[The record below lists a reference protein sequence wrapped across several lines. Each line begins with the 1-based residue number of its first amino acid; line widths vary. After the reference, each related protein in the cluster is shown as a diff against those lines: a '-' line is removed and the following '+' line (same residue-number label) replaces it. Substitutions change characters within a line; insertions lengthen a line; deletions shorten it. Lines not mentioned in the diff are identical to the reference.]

1 MTRRR
6 RSVDPPPRGAPAWTL
21 TYAGLMTQLLVIFV
35 VLYSLSG
42 APAAG
47 GAGAPIYDPGATQPV
62 AQGRVRSLGTIRRHL
77 GIALSAQKADR
88 FVRME
93 MVENRLIIH
102 FDAALLFDSGSA
114 VVKQEAIAAL
124 DAIGRVLA
132 SSANHLTIE
141 GHTDNDPLIPSLQ
154 FPDNWMLSDGRARGV
169 MRFFGELNGIPWT
182 QMSIA
187 GYADTRPI
195 ASNDTPAG
203 KAKNRRVD
211 IVVLGR

>member
-6 RSVDPPPRGAPAWTL
+6 RSVDPPPRGAPAWTF
-21 TYAGLMTQLLVIFV
+21 TYAGLMTQLVVIFV

-42 APAAG
+42 SPAAG
-47 GAGAPIYDPGATQPV
+47 GAGAPVYDSGSPQPA
-62 AQGRVRSLGTIRRHL
+62 AQGRILALGTIRRQL
-77 GIALSAQKADR
+77 GSALAEQKAER

-93 MVENRLIIH
+93 TLENRLIVH

-114 VVKQEAIAAL
+114 VVKQEAIPAL

-141 GHTDNDPLIPSLQ
+141 GHTDSDPMIPSLQ
-154 FPDNWMLSDGRARGV
+154 FPDNWMLSEGRARGV
-169 MRFFGELNGIPWT
+169 MRFFAELNGIPWT
-182 QMSIA
+182 QLSIA
-187 GYADTRPI
+187 GYAETRPV